1 MAVQDGFGK
10 SSGSESLVFAYD
22 LKDTVNSYRGQPAT
36 NIWTSGNPNAHGGVV
51 QTIQTNYFLG
61 KVIDSGVVYRNY
73 VTNPAQSDTST
84 YFNNAG
90 LNMGSMSFNNLN
102 PATRYIQI
110 SFDYYGV
117 TPYRR
122 FCCSGT
128 GLNGYLGVTSTDSTT
143 DTYGWD
149 TTYSPGSGDD
159 WNNDASRMGY
169 WQKISLI
176 VALRGD
182 KNPSNIWALYIYMDA
197 ATQGDGYFT
206 NMVFTEHSTYPT
218 GPIRW
223 TSGTRSNTQGLLDLT
238 GNKTINLSST
248 SFDNNT
254 QMIFDGTDDYISFG
268 NTDMG
273 LSGTTQATMEIVVKI
288 DQLKPTAGAHQ
299 QVFGFRNNSDFDF
312 FFLVF
317 DSSQNG
323 LTEFRVRG
331 QNGVILDL
339 NPNILSYIGNYMHIV
354 FTISTSARVV
364 YFNGQSVASSTGWSS
379 SFSANSV
386 FDIGRYG
393 VGNFWFLDGNIPVTK
408 LYNRALTSTEITN
421 NYLKY
426 KRQYGLT

>member
-1 MAVQDGFGK
+1 MAVQDGYGK

-36 NIWTSGNPNAHGGVV
+36 NIWTSGNPNGHGSGIEI
-51 QTIQTNYFLG
+51 IQTNYFLG

-73 VTNPAQSDTST
+73 LTNPAQSDTST
-84 YFNNAG
+84 YYNNGG
-90 LNMGSMSFNNLN
+90 LNIGSMSFSNLN
-102 PATRYIQI
+102 PSTRYIQI

-128 GLNGYLGVTSTDSTT
+128 GLNGYLGVTSTDSTN

-182 KNPSNIWALYIYMDA
+182 KNPSNIWALYIYLDA
-197 ATQGDGYFT
+197 TTQGEGYFA
-206 NMVFTEHSTYPT
+206 NMIFTEHSTYPT

-238 GNKTINLSST
+238 GNSSIDLSNV
-248 SFDNNT
+248 SFDSNAQIT
-254 QMIFDGTDDYISFG
+254 FDGTDDYATFTHSSGQEPLNNVTFESIVKLTSTSNYKGMFMKSDYG
-268 NTDMG
+268 NPNG
-273 LSGTTQATMEIVVKI
+273 HIAVH
-288 DQLKPTAGAHQ
+288 TAGN
-299 QVFGFRNNSDFDF
+299 GYMRLECSDTLGSVRYLDTASIGTNTRFTPNETVHF
-312 FFLVF
+312 T
-317 DSSQNG
+317 
-323 LTEFRVRG
+323 LTYDG
-331 QNGVILDL
+331 T
-339 NPNILSYIGNYMHIV
+339 NIKTYI
-354 FTISTSARVV
+354 
-364 YFNGQSVASSTGWSS
+364 
-379 SFSANSV
+379 NSV
-386 FDIGRYG
+386 LKDTYTWTHGLGNNQGDLQLGKFWAGSWSGDIYQ
-393 VGNFWFLDGNIPVTK
+393 FK
-408 LYNRALTSTEITN
+408 QYNRVLTSTEITN

-426 KRQYGLT
+426 KSQYGLT